1 MRAVNL
7 LPRDEQRERLH
18 GARLPLFGAVGG
30 VVVVTAL
37 AMFLASSATG
47 SANDHRSELQALEV
61 AIVALPKVQ
70 DSAVSQGSLVR
81 ERSDRTA
88 ALSAALR
95 ARIPFDRVLREISF
109 VLPEDTW
116 LTQLDAI
123 TPEEV
128 TPVVAGAAPPPPT
141 TTTAPGGVTLEG
153 ATYSHGSVSR
163 LLARLS
169 VIPSLENV
177 RLTSSARV
185 EPQTESASGEN
196 QGTPQESG
204 KPFVT
209 FVISASLKR
218 GATQ

>member
-7 LPRDEQRERLH
+7 LPRDEQRERLQ

-30 VVVVTAL
+30 VVVVTAF

-47 SANDHRSELQALEV
+47 SANERRSELRALEV
-61 AIVALPKVQ
+61 ALVALPKAQ
-70 DSAVSQGSLVR
+70 GSAVSQGSLVR
-81 ERSDRTA
+81 ERSDRMT
-88 ALSAALR
+88 ALSAALT
-95 ARIPFDRVLREISF
+95 ARVPFDRLLREISF
-109 VLPEDTW
+109 VLPEDMW

-123 TPEEV
+123 APEEV
-128 TPVVAGAAPPPPT
+128 VPVVAGAAPPPPT
-141 TTTAPGGVTLEG
+141 TAATPGGVSIEG
-153 ATYSHGSVSR
+153 ATYTHGSVSR

-185 EPQTESASGEN
+185 EPQTESPSGEN
-196 QGTPQESG
+196 EGKPQKPR

-209 FVISASLKR
+209 FVVSASLKR
-218 GATQ
+218 GATP